1 MSVAPPSIQRGPIEK
16 EVYYHGFLPREDV
29 KTVLKSNGEFLIRI
43 SEPRKGEQRSFILS
57 VMHNNPPSPDEET
70 WIKHFVIK
78 YGENKYFIEKN
89 AFMSVQE
96 LVDHH
101 LKTRDSVKDEVYL
114 LKALPR
120 QSWELDHEN
129 IEILRKLGEGAFGEV
144 SMGKLKFRKGGKSVN
159 VAIKQAKLSN
169 LTKDQIKEFM
179 GEARVMR
186 QFGHP
191 HVVRF
196 YGVAATT
203 EPLYMVMELATNG
216 ALDSY
221 LKKNPDLTIEKK
233 NEMILQAAWGLEYLH
248 SKPVMHRDI
257 AARNCLY
264 GDGRVKISDFG
275 LTRSGHSYQADPNKK
290 APIRWLAVEVIRQ
303 RLFSLKTDVWAYAV
317 MSWEIY
323 NNGVEPYPGMM
334 VAEVAQKVLTGYRM
348 ELPADLNPEIR
359 ALIGRCWADSA
370 DERPS
375 MAEVATELQRCT
387 GIIRPDFVALEK
399 EIKKEL
405 MLMNNLTNKSH
416 VRKDKKTKSKPQMPK
431 GM

>member
-1 MSVAPPSIQRGPIEK
+1 MSTSQGSSHLVPIEK
-16 EVYYHGFLPREDV
+16 STYYHGFLPREDV
-29 KTVLKSNGEFLIRI
+29 KMVLKTNGEFLIRI
-43 SEPRKGEQRSFILS
+43 SEPRKGEPRSHILS
-57 VMHNNPPSPDEET
+57 VFHNQPPNIDEET

-78 YGENKYFIEKN
+78 CNENKVFIEKN
-89 AFMSVQE
+89 AFPSIQE

-101 LKTRDSVKDEVYL
+101 LKTKDSVKDDVFL
-114 LKALPR
+114 IKALPR

-129 IEILRKLGEGAFGEV
+129 IEIIKKLGEGAFGEV
-144 SMGKLKFRKGGKSVN
+144 SMGKLKFRKGGKTVN

-179 GEARVMR
+179 GEARIMR

-221 LKKNPDLTIEKK
+221 LKKNPDLSIEKK

-275 LTRSGHSYQADPNKK
+275 LTRHGIAYQADPHKK

-303 RLFSLKTDVWAYAV
+303 RLFSLKSDVWAYAI

-323 NNGVEPYPGMM
+323 NNGIEPYPGMM

-348 ELPADLNPEIR
+348 ELPAELNQEIKNLIAR
-359 ALIGRCWADSA
+359 AWAENEN
-370 DERPS
+370 ERPS
-375 MAEVATELQRCT
+375 MAEIAMELQRIT
-387 GIIRPDFVALEK
+387 GTVRPDFVAMEAQ
-399 EIKKEL
+399 IKKEL
-405 MLMNNLTNKSH
+405 IMANNLTHKSH
-416 VRKDKKTKSKPQMPK
+416 ARKNKGAKAKMPK